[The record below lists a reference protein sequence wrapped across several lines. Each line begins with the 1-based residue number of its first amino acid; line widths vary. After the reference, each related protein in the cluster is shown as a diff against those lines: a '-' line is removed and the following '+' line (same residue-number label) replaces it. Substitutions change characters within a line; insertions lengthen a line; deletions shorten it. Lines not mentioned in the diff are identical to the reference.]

1 MRHPTF
7 TTDHCNAVA
16 AEYGSGCLF
25 AIPVNDP
32 SSSYKYPEQVRLEL
46 AQEDRLLMSGL
57 PIFCPSTATTW
68 SACDMSTEFTEELP
82 AATYSQTASQIE
94 MPVVTTLHTVQREPD
109 ANQRAVLEEIA
120 QLSDRLIVMSEH
132 AARLLCDRYKV
143 PGEKIDVIPHGVPDL
158 PFLDPD
164 HFKSRFGT
172 PGKCV
177 LLTFGLLSPNKGIE
191 NVIRALPAILARHK
205 NVIYI
210 ISGATH
216 PHIKRH
222 EGERYRERLQT
233 LAAKCGVSSHVIFN
247 DRFMSAEELI
257 EHLSA
262 ADIYITPYRH
272 EAQVV
277 SGTLATA
284 AGAGKA
290 IISTLYWHA
299 KELLTDGRGVIVPF
313 DHPNSIADAVTRLL
327 DNDAERHAMRK
338 RAYLY
343 SRGTTWQSTAY
354 CLYGEFSTRTKETD
368 VATTRHPA
376 GYFPGEKDD

>member
-1 MRHPTF
+1 
-7 TTDHCNAVA
+7 
-16 AEYGSGCLF
+16 
-25 AIPVNDP
+25 
-32 SSSYKYPEQVRLEL
+32 
-46 AQEDRLLMSGL
+46 
-57 PIFCPSTATTW
+57 
-68 SACDMSTEFTEELP
+68 MSTEFTEELP

-143 PGEKIDVIPHGVPDL
+143 PGEKIDVIPHGVRDL